1 MASEVVI
8 YTDESDR
15 TGDFCSN
22 FYGGILVRSK
32 DLESASG
39 RLLACKH
46 RHNLHGEIKWRKVT
60 QNYLGKYVAVVDELF
75 DMIAADLVKIRI
87 MFTNNQYIPFGLTP
101 EQRQNEYHLLY
112 YQFIKHAFGLEYCTR
127 ELAPPVRVRLNIDQ
141 MPTGLED
148 TSRFKAYV
156 AALDDS
162 PRMRD
167 SRVRFYEQQIA
178 EVMSHDHV
186 LLQYLDIVLGAMS
199 FRLNG
204 RHKAKLPGQ
213 SRRGSRTIAKHRLYQ
228 HISTRIR
235 AIYPGFNIGEST
247 GTQGDP
253 ANRWQHPYRHWK
265 FVPRDHHRDSS
276 KAKP

>member
-1 MASEVVI
+1 MANEVVI

-15 TGDFCSN
+15 TGEYCSN

-32 DLESASG
+32 DLERAAD
-39 RLLACKH
+39 RLLACKL

-60 QNYLGKYVAVVDELF
+60 ENYLGKYAGVVDELF
-75 DMIAADLVKIRI
+75 DMVTADVVKIRI
-87 MFTNNQYIPFGLTP
+87 MFTNNQYIPIGLTS

-112 YQFIKHAFGLEYCTR
+112 YQFIKHAFGLEFCTS

-141 MPTGLED
+141 MPTGNEE

-156 AALDDS
+156 AGLDRN

-167 SRVRFYEQQIA
+167 SRVRFDEQQIA
-178 EVMSHDHV
+178 EVASHDHV
-186 LLQYLDIVLGAMS
+186 LLQCLDIVLGAMA
-199 FRLNG
+199 FRLNE
-204 RHKAKLPGQ
+204 RHRAKPVGK
-213 SRRGSRTIAKHRLYQ
+213 SRRASRTLAKHRLYQ

-247 GTQGDP
+247 GIQGDP
-253 ANRWQHPYRHWK
+253 ANRWRHPYRHWK
-265 FVPRDHHRDSS
+265 FVPRDHRRDSS
-276 KAKP
+276 RAKP